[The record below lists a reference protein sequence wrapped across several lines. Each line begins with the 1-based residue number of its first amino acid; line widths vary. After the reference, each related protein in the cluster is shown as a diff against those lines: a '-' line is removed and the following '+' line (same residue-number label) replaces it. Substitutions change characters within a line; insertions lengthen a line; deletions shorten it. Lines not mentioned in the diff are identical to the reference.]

1 MSRLPT
7 FVGSSVV
14 ALKLQK
20 LLSSIRFHD
29 MLQSDV
35 ATIQPLS
42 SLPDYKDAEES
53 SLIGPKGLNL

>member
-1 MSRLPT
+1 M
-7 FVGSSVV
+7 GSSVV